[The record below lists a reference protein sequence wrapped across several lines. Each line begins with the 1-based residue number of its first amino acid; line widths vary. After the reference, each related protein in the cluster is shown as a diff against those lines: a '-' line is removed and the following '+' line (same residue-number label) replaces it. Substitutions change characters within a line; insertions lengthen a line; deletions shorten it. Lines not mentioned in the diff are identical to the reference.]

1 MQIIAIRAHTEGLNV
16 EEAALAHLSS
26 IAERASLRYAMQI
39 LTPASILAKEA
50 YGRDQ
55 ILLSDLKVPF
65 LLFLHLH
72 PQGISA
78 PQQRARLQPVVVDGI
93 LTLDPPCRKPTSC
106 SLTRKPLRGS
116 SRPTR
121 RSTSTSTTTHA
132 RREEPRILHIPS
144 SWWCTHI
151 K

>member
-55 ILLSDLKVPF
+55 ILLSDLKVTSPF
-65 LLFLHLH
+65 LFH
-72 PQGISA
+72 PWGIST
-78 PQQRARLQPVVVDGI
+78 PTNVHVHNRVVMMMMGDG
-93 LTLDPPCRKPTSC
+93 L
-106 SLTRKPLRGS
+106 
-116 SRPTR
+116 
-121 RSTSTSTTTHA
+121 
-132 RREEPRILHIPS
+132 
-144 SWWCTHI
+144 
-151 K
+151 